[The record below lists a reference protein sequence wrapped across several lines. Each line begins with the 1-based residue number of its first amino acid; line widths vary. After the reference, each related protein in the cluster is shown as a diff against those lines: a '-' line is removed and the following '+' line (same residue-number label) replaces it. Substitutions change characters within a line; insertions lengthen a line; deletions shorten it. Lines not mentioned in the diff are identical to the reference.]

1 MQQQTRLKNH
11 KRKRLRRQSGVA
23 LLIALFAITMTSF
36 IAVELS
42 YEVGI
47 EYIISNKEYH
57 RLRAYYAAKAG
68 IEISRFRLYI
78 YKQIVKQFQDQIAGK
93 QQLVDLLWN
102 FPLVWPITSVLPE
115 EVGRVERESMQK
127 TVDASLMGSAQ
138 YSTQIL
144 SEGSKIDIND
154 LASPAKSLKEV
165 TQMRLISLFESSML
179 ENEDIKRRFEDL
191 NYQEVIA
198 NITDWVDENTTAEG
212 GGGGGDESFL
222 YSDVIAKNDIQG
234 RLPPNRPFRTLQEL
248 NMVSGVS
255 NTIYNFLAPHIT
267 IYGQKGI
274 NPNHTS
280 PHFLKSLSPNITDEV
295 IAQIEEAKSDPSQ
308 SLFQNEQ
315 DFYDFLAG
323 FTDVQ
328 EIKNQ
333 KIPFYFGSEHNF
345 MIKST
350 GISGN
355 AQKDIIVIVYDVEAV
370 ASNLSKSL
378 TTSPNPPN
386 PNNPNPPP
394 PTPPNPRPPQQQAPS
409 GLPTIV
415 YWYEP

>member
-165 TQMRLISLFESSML
+165 TQMRLISLFENSML
-179 ENEDIKRRFEDL
+179 EKEDIKRRFEDL

-198 NITDWVDENTTAEG
+198 NITDWVDENTTVE
-212 GGGGGDESFL
+212 GGGGDESFL